1 MEYCDT
7 SLAKY
12 IQASDG
18 KAVNWA
24 EGVRYLMDGAAGLFE
39 RMEGSDRESD
49 SEKDLHRQ
57 MDRQRA
63 RETEELTDRQ
73 ADR

>member
-12 IQASDG
+12 IEASDG

-24 EGVRYLMDGAAGLFE
+24 ECVRYLMDGAKGLFV
-39 RMEGSDRESD
+39 RLIGSGRESD
-49 SEKDLHRQ
+49 SEKDLYR
-57 MDRQRA
+57 
-63 RETEELTDRQ
+63 
-73 ADR
+73 

>member
-24 EGVRYLMDGAAGLFE
+24 ECARYLMDGAAGLF
-39 RMEGSDRESD
+39 D
-49 SEKDLHRQ
+49 
-57 MDRQRA
+57 
-63 RETEELTDRQ
+63 
-73 ADR
+73 

>member
-1 MEYCDT
+1 MEFCDT

-24 EGVRYLMDGAAGLFE
+24 ECVRYLMDGAAGLFE
-39 RMEGSDRESD
+39 RLAGSDRGSD
-49 SEKDLHRQ
+49 SKKDIHRQ
-57 MDRQRA
+57 IDQRQR
-63 RETEELTDRQ
+63 ERQ
-73 ADR
+73 RK

>member
-7 SLAKY
+7 TLTKY

-18 KAVNWA
+18 NAVNWA
-24 EGVRYLMDGAAGLFE
+24 ECVRYLMDGAAGLFE
-39 RMEGSDRESD
+39 RMKGSERESD
-49 SEKDLHRQ
+49 SEKDIHRQ
-57 MDRQRA
+57 IDRQGA
-63 RETEELTDRQ
+63 RETEGLRDRQ